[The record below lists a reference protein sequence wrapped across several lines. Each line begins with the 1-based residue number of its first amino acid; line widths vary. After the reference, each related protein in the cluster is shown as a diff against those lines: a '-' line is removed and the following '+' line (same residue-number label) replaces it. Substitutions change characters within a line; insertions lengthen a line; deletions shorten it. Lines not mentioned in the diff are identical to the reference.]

1 MNLESFD
8 TPFNSTLTF
17 LDLGP
22 NDKLNFSIYV
32 RGVAAAYSVVSQPGN
47 CV

>member
-22 NDKLNFSIYV
+22 NDQFNFSISV
-32 RGVAAAYSVVSQPGN
+32 RGVVAAYSVVSQPSN